1 MHRRKFI
8 ELLCGNAVVWPLAA
22 RAQEAKRAY
31 RVRAVSAF
39 PRHAPA
45 IVAMFDELRKFGFIE
60 GKNLT
65 IDWRSYGPHTDLVSE
80 FEALAKTQPDVI
92 YAGGPPS
99 IRAAQSATT
108 TIPIL
113 AAADDMVGMGLVNSM
128 ARPNS
133 NTTGISILAT
143 ELNGKRQEILIELVP
158 GVRRLAILADS
169 NNTAVAQLNA
179 LQAAARARTVEISIH
194 RIIAS
199 GEEIAAA
206 IDMAQ
211 ASGAKALNVLASPLL
226 FANRRLIM
234 DRVAALRLPAIY
246 EWPEIAEE
254 GGLAA
259 YGPRV
264 VQVYRELM
272 APQLVKLLR
281 GAKPADL
288 PVLQP
293 TKFDLVINIK
303 TAKALGL
310 TIPKSFLLRA
320 DKVIE

>member
-1 MHRRKFI
+1 
-8 ELLCGNAVVWPLAA
+8 
-22 RAQEAKRAY
+22 
-31 RVRAVSAF
+31 
-39 PRHAPA
+39 
-45 IVAMFDELRKFGFIE
+45 MFDELRKFGFIE

>member
-1 MHRRKFI
+1 
-8 ELLCGNAVVWPLAA
+8 
-22 RAQEAKRAY
+22 
-31 RVRAVSAF
+31 
-39 PRHAPA
+39 
-45 IVAMFDELRKFGFIE
+45 MFDELRKFGFIE

-310 TIPKSFLLRA
+310 TIPESFLLRA